1 MKDKQTS
8 LSLPSSAS
16 SSTMWG
22 SSIVGPDDSVGS
34 SVPDSVGNVSVVIVT
49 VVGNGTLTRTDW
61 FCVWG
66 WGILVVVS
74 VNGFSV
80 VVVGRFVGAVII
92 FNSWFKIAMH
102 SSIKIRQLNFLL

>member
-1 MKDKQTS
+1 MWLHTLWKVDPFLSITQRLMWLIHMQFSIFISLISWWYVIISLLKDKQTS

-61 FCVWG
+61 FCV
-66 WGILVVVS
+66 
-74 VNGFSV
+74 
-80 VVVGRFVGAVII
+80 
-92 FNSWFKIAMH
+92 
-102 SSIKIRQLNFLL
+102 